1 MARIRGSRPTAA
13 PILNLIETSILGF
26 RVYHKTVMNKIS
38 LADFI
43 VPEKYGN
50 KIAFV
55 ENSTYRRKAY
65 TYSDIRDGTLRVAAS
80 LHQLSIQQGD
90 RVILWGENSVRW
102 VMTFYACALSGIVAV
117 PIDAS
122 FSRRFVEKIQ
132 TLTDA
137 KLICSDQALSSWN
150 QLFESLPLPLH
161 RSRLDKRALLEIIY
175 TSGTTGEPKGVM
187 ITHENVLANLIPVRD
202 EIEKYKRYAVPFHP
216 LGFVHLI
223 PLSHLF
229 GQVMGLFIPQI
240 LGGKVIFSD
249 PAPPR
254 VIEAVRRNRASA
266 IICVPQELSLLGKY
280 IKRNHNIDPL
290 QSAAETPALAGVRV
304 WLQRWWKYRDV
315 HRQFGWKFWSF
326 IVGGASL
333 PVQEEEFWRRLGYVV
348 IQGYGLTETAPSVTI
363 SHPFKGLKAGSV
375 GKKLPGLEIKIA
387 DDGEI
392 LVQGPN
398 VSPGYYKNEKAT
410 LETFK
415 DGWLHTGDLGRFDEN
430 GNLQL
435 LGRKK
440 EIIVTT
446 EGLNVY
452 PQDVEAVLNRDPNVR
467 DSAIIGRD
475 VHGRTLVHAVLVL
488 KEKLKGEDLARII
501 SGANAQL
508 ENFQSILS
516 YSVWPGSELPRTP
529 TGKLKR
535 LAIAQG
541 TAMEQEVENK
551 TDRII
556 SEVLNG
562 SNRSSLDQ
570 DLGLSSLDRVELL
583 VELERR
589 TGNTIDESSFAT
601 VRSVSDIAK
610 LMEAPSDKSS
620 GGPISFHQWAQWKP
634 MQWFR
639 TAVRGLLVFPAMYRR
654 VKVHASG
661 KENLSHLEMPVMFVA
676 NHQSIIDVAV
686 ILRALP
692 PRFRSTLAPAMG
704 TGRLTIE
711 MIAAALF
718 FNAYPLPR
726 TSVGLRQAI
735 EHTGNLADRGYSP
748 LVFPEG
754 ERTRDGK
761 LTPFRAGIGVI
772 VREVRLPVIP
782 IYIQGAYEIWP
793 IHARGPRLGMPPV
806 QIHFGRAI
814 DFTGKDPAE
823 ITAELEAW
831 FRRKE

>member
-1 MARIRGSRPTAA
+1 MARIRASRPTEA
-13 PILNLIETSILGF
+13 PLLNLIETSILGF

-43 VPEKYGN
+43 VPERHRN

-55 ENSTYRRKAY
+55 EHSAYRKKTY
-65 TYSDIRDGTLRVAAS
+65 TYGEIRDGTLRAAAS
-80 LHQLSIQQGD
+80 LHKLSIQQGE
-90 RVILWGENSVRW
+90 RVILWGENTARW
-102 VMTFYACALSGIVAV
+102 AMTFYACALSGIVAV

-122 FSRRFVEKIQ
+122 FSGQFVEKIKS
-132 TLTDA
+132 LTDA
-137 KLICSDQALSSWN
+137 KLICSDHDPTAWN
-150 QLFESLPLPLH
+150 QLFHSLPLPLH
-161 RSRLDKRALLEIIY
+161 RTRIDKKALLEIIY

-187 ITHENVLANLIPVRD
+187 ITHENVLANLIPVRE
-202 EIEKYKRYAVPFHP
+202 EIEKYKHYAIPFHP

-254 VIEAVRRNRASA
+254 VVEAVRRNRASS
-266 IICVPQELSLLGKY
+266 IICVPQELSLIGKY
-280 IKRNHNIDPL
+280 IKRHHNIQDL
-290 QSAAETPALAGVRV
+290 ETPKPGVRG
-304 WLQRWWKYRDV
+304 WLRRWWKYREV
-315 HRQFGWKFWSF
+315 HREFGWKFWAF
-326 IVGGASL
+326 IVGGATL
-333 PVQEEEFWRRLGYVV
+333 PVQEEEFWRTLGYVV
-348 IQGYGLTETAPSVTI
+348 IQGYGLTETAPSITI
-363 SHPFKGLKAGSV
+363 SHPFKGLKAGTV

-387 DDGEI
+387 EDGEI
-392 LVQGPN
+392 LVRGPN

-410 LETFK
+410 LETFQ
-415 DGWLHTGDLGRFDEN
+415 DGWLHTGDLGLFDEK

-440 EIIVTT
+440 EIIVTG

-467 DSAIIGRD
+467 DSAVIGRD
-475 VHGRTLVHAVLVL
+475 VHGRTQVHAVLIL
-488 KEKLKGEDLARII
+488 KEKLKPEDLTRII

-508 ENFQSILS
+508 ENFQSIQS
-516 YSVWPGSELPRTP
+516 YSLWPGTELPRTS

-541 TAMEQEVENK
+541 SVVEAEAESK
-551 TDRII
+551 TDRILA
-556 SEVLNG
+556 EVLSG
-562 SNRSSLDQ
+562 SNRSGLNQ

-589 TGNTIDESSFAT
+589 TGTVIDESSFAT
-601 VRSVSDIAK
+601 ARSVSDIAK
-610 LMEAPSDKSS
+610 LVEDPSGKPS
-620 GGPISFHQWAQWKP
+620 GRPIQFHEWAQWMP
-634 MQWFR
+634 VQWFR
-639 TAVRGLLVFPAMYRR
+639 TFVRRLLVFPAMYRR
-654 VKVHASG
+654 VKVHVSG
-661 KENLSHLEMPVMFVA
+661 AENLSHLKSPVMFVA

-686 ILRALP
+686 ILKALP
-692 PRFRSTLAPAMG
+692 HRFRSSLAPAMG

-726 TSVGLRQAI
+726 TSIGLRQAI

-754 ERTRDGK
+754 ERTPDGK

-772 VREVRLPVIP
+772 VREVRLPVVP
-782 IYIQGAYEIWP
+782 IYIQGAFEIWP

-806 QIHFGRAI
+806 RIYFGPPI
-814 DFTGKDPAE
+814 DFTGKSPAE
-823 ITAELEAW
+823 ITSELESW